1 MNSSKT
7 PKKSINIENEFD
19 LIFSSNNDAEDLLFE
34 EMAINSS
41 MMQVIS
47 ELMKLNNIKSKAE
60 LAKRLDVSP
69 AYITKLFSG
78 DKTFNVP
85 LLAKMQRVFNTRFIM
100 NAKSLVALKD
110 TSRIFSSSSYNISK
124 IVIDGDYL
132 DQNYLTKMPSI
143 KTESNT
149 ENASYIAIGSEI
161 SVNV

>member
-7 PKKSINIENEFD
+7 PKKQIDIEKEFD
-19 LIFSSNNDAEDLLFE
+19 LIFSSNDDAEDLLFE

-100 NAKSLVALKD
+100 NAKSLVAMKD
-110 TSRIFSSSSYNISK
+110 TSRIFSSSNYNISK

-132 DQNYLTKMPSI
+132 DQKYLTKMPSI
-143 KTESNT
+143 KTKSNT
-149 ENASYIAIGSEI
+149 ENASYIAINSEI